1 MSITQITK
9 EALSLTSAERRLL
22 IAQLVAAGTDEDST
36 LQTKL
41 AEKIDDR
48 RPESWVALD
57 VLKKQFQNL

>member
-1 MSITQITK
+1 MSIAQLTK

-22 IAQLVAAGTDEDST
+22 IAQLVAVGTDEDLA

-57 VLKKQFQNL
+57 DLKKQFQDL

>member
-1 MSITQITK
+1 MSIAQLTK
-9 EALSLTSAERRLL
+9 AALSLTSAERRLL
-22 IAQLVAAGTDEDST
+22 IAQLVAASTDEDSA

-57 VLKKQFQNL
+57 DLKKQFQAL